1 MSYPTFVKMNESIDR
16 IAIIPGYKQPE
27 QLLKE
32 LRFAADEVYKKKSWE
47 EYRGG

>member
-1 MSYPTFVKMNESIDR
+1 MSYPSFVMMNESFDR
-16 IAIIPGYKQPE
+16 IAIMPGYKQPE